1 MFQNSYLSDSQDYL
15 LTEEDIFLRSMLGS
29 QLKKTVSYN
38 LIIAF
43 DKIIVMKVS
52 VVIPV
57 YNEEK
62 YIKNCLDSLMKQEE
76 KPDEII
82 VIDNNCTDNTTN
94 VVKKY
99 KNIKVIRERKQ
110 GIIAARNAGFD
121 HAQGNI
127 IARCD
132 ADTILPVK
140 WVKNIK
146 QHFLEDEL
154 IVAISMPILIHDIPG
169 GNKFLLLFYLYMF
182 IPRIIMGLYPL
193 LGPSYAVKKSAW
205 EKIKNEVCFDDNIVH
220 EDIDLSFHIKKLGK
234 IYHDKK
240 TIVLTSGRRL
250 KHNPLSFFGEYTLR
264 FFKMLISH
272 RDLV

>member
-1 MFQNSYLSDSQDYL
+1 M
-15 LTEEDIFLRSMLGS
+15 
-29 QLKKTVSYN
+29 
-38 LIIAF
+38 
-43 DKIIVMKVS
+43 KIS

-264 FFKMLISH
+264 FFKMLKNH
-272 RDLV
+272 